1 MEKHLWERYQSLGTF
16 PGPFFLITFVNN
28 KSASPMKRITIKD
41 LSKYLLLSTST
52 ISRALLNDKNIH
64 EDTKKKVLDAAEKLG
79 YKPNPS
85 ALNLKYGRTK
95 NIGLLV
101 PEMVTPFSSTVLRGI
116 QHILYPLGYRVMIM
130 QSDENPEIE
139 RKNLQLLEEFNVDA
153 IIINPCHESET
164 SIFIN
169 GS

>member
-101 PEMVTPFSSTVLRGI
+101 SRDGDSFFFNGASWYTAYFISAWISRNDLAIG
-116 QHILYPLGYRVMIM
+116 
-130 QSDENPEIE
+130 
-139 RKNLQLLEEFNVDA
+139 RK
-153 IIINPCHESET
+153 P
-164 SIFIN
+164 
-169 GS
+169 